1 MAISDDRFFSSE
13 SDSQNSDFQKWVPFL
28 VGGALIL
35 YGLSRRSKG
44 GALVATAGSAVAMQ
58 GIRANAVPTH
68 SSARASV
75 LIGKTPDE
83 VYSFW
88 RNLENLPRFMKHLES
103 VETTGGNRSKWTAIG
118 PAGYR
123 VTWEAEIVSDSP
135 GKHIAWRSMPG
146 SEMEVDGTVE
156 FREAPGGRGTI
167 MDVTSQYRTPA
178 GAAGN
183 IVAKLFGKDPAFL
196 MKQDMR
202 RLKALLEAG
211 EIPTTEGQ
219 PHGPRSMVGKAARYL
234 DPNEPAGGKEPERV
248 NQMSGDE
255 QRRVS

>member
-1 MAISDDRFFSSE
+1 MATTDDRYFSSG
-13 SDSQNSDFQKWVPFL
+13 SDSESSDLQNWVPVL
-28 VGGALIL
+28 IGGALML
-35 YGLSRRSKG
+35 YGLSRRSKS
-44 GALVATAGSAVAMQ
+44 GALVAAAGGAVAFQ
-58 GIRANAVPTH
+58 GARAKAAPSH
-68 SSARASV
+68 SPARASI
-75 LIGKTPDE
+75 LIGMSPNE
-83 VYSFW
+83 VYTFW
-88 RNLENLPRFMKHLES
+88 RELNNLPRFMKHLES
-103 VETTGGNRSKWTAIG
+103 VETTGDNRSKWTAIG

-146 SEMEVDGTVE
+146 SEIDVDGTVE
-156 FREAPGGRGTI
+156 FREAPGQRGTI
-167 MDVTSQYRTPA
+167 VDVTTQYRTPA

-183 IVAKLFGKDPAFL
+183 MVAKLFGKDPAFL

-202 RLKALLEAG
+202 LLKALLEAG

-219 PHGPRSMVGKAARYL
+219 SHGPRSLIGKAARYL

-248 NQMSGDE
+248 NTTSGDE